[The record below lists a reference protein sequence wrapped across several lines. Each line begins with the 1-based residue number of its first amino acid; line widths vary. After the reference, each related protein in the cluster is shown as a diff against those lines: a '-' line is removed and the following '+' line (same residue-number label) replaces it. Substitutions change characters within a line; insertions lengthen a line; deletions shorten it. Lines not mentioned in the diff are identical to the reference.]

1 MEQEHAVLTEEML
14 EDVRR
19 RIGVDWQPR
28 EPYFNVQATR
38 DTIRHFAH
46 GIGDGNPLWCDPDYA
61 STTPFEVIL
70 APPSFLYSVYWCSG
84 RIGLPGIHA
93 WHSGNDWTFFRRIK
107 EGEIIQYRV
116 QVKDLVEKKSQMAG
130 RTFIEYCECVYETV
144 TGEPIARCLGWS
156 VRAERRASGDRGK
169 YRDIEPARY
178 TSEELRQ
185 IYNDYAQEENR
196 GATPRYWE
204 DVEVGD
210 ELTPVVKGPLS
221 MRDMFAWL
229 IGAGSPFMKAH
240 GIALDYQQRHPG
252 AVMVDNT
259 TGQVDVPELVH
270 MEPSRAREIG
280 IPDRYDYGA
289 QRMSWLFHV
298 VTNWMGDA
306 GFLTS
311 LYGELRRFN
320 VVGDTTWIKG
330 KVTRTYIED
339 ERHLVDID
347 IWGENQ
353 RGEITVPG
361 RATVQ
366 LPSRSQPGVLP

>member
-1 MEQEHAVLTEEML
+1 MAEEHAVISEEML
-14 EDVRR
+14 NDVRR
-19 RIGVDWQPR
+19 RIGVDWRPR

-46 GIGDGNPLWCDPDYA
+46 GIGDANPLWNDPEYA
-61 STTPFEVIL
+61 RHTALGVVQ

-93 WHSGNDWTFFRRIK
+93 WHSGNDWTFYRPIC
-107 EGEIIQYRV
+107 EGDDIEYRV

-130 RTFIEYCECVYETV
+130 RTFIEYCETFYETPE
-144 TGEPIARCLGWS
+144 GDLIARCTGWS
-156 VRAERRASGDRGK
+156 VRAERRASGQRGK
-169 YRDIEPARY
+169 YKSISPARY
-178 TSEELRQ
+178 TRQ
-185 IYNDYAQEENR
+185 DIQAIYGDYDNEVIR
-196 GATPRYWE
+196 GAQPRYWE
-204 DVEVGD
+204 DVSVGD

-221 MRDMFAWL
+221 MRDMFAWI

-240 GIALDYQQRHPG
+240 GIALDYQKRHPG
-252 AVMVDNT
+252 AVMVDHT

-298 VTNWMGDA
+298 LTNWIGDD
-306 GFLTS
+306 GFITK

-339 ERHLVDID
+339 EQHLVDVD

-353 RGEITVPG
+353 RGEVTTPG
-361 RATVQ
+361 RATVR
-366 LPSRSQPGVLP
+366 LPNRQGNA